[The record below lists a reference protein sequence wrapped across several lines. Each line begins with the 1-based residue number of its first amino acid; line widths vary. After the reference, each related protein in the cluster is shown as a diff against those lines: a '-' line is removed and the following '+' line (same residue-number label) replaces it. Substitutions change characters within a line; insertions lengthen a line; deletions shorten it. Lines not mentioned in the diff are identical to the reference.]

1 MTTLNA
7 TRKLMRV
14 KDDGSKVKMTFDV
27 QINCTTG
34 LIAVNGQPV
43 GYGDQKD
50 GLGYVSVYEHFSLM
64 MTEVR
69 KMELCNRK
77 ASGVNPDG
85 SKRQGK
91 FEET

>member
-34 LIAVNGQPV
+34 LIDVKRPAGRLRRP
-43 GYGDQKD
+43 
-50 GLGYVSVYEHFSLM
+50 E
-64 MTEVR
+64 R
-69 KMELCNRK
+69 RPRLCERL
-77 ASGVNPDG
+77 
-85 SKRQGK
+85 
-91 FEET
+91 